1 VNVRSKSV
9 ANQAKVRQTHEVA
22 SSVCS
27 ARHFL
32 FVALRAQDTLQ

>member
-1 VNVRSKSV
+1 VNGRSQHIAS
-9 ANQAKVRQTHEVA
+9 QAKVRKTHEVA
-22 SSVCS
+22 SSACS